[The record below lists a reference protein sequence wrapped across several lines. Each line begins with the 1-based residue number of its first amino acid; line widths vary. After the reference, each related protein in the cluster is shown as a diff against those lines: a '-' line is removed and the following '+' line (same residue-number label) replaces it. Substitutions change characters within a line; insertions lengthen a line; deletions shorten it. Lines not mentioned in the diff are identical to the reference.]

1 MPIQLSPQ
9 AHVSTIGVWSSEK
22 YPFFQRLPQ
31 KFDTFLEKFRF
42 LHPGLLMN
50 SRTYLNFQVRSKKRL

>member
-1 MPIQLSPQ
+1 MRQVQVQVQVQ
-9 AHVSTIGVWSSEK
+9 AQVRQSKRPHPAS
-22 YPFFQRLPQ
+22 PQ

-50 SRTYLNFQVRSKKRL
+50 SRTYLNFQV

>member
-1 MPIQLSPQ
+1 MTQKEEP
-9 AHVSTIGVWSSEK
+9 G
-22 YPFFQRLPQ
+22 FGPQ

-50 SRTYLNFQVRSKKRL
+50 SRTYLTFQVQSKKRL

>member
-1 MPIQLSPQ
+1 MVFNRLCDPGSKL
-9 AHVSTIGVWSSEK
+9 GVLRWLETVA
-22 YPFFQRLPQ
+22 LPQ

-50 SRTYLNFQVRSKKRL
+50 SRTYLNFQVQSKKRL